1 METIIGSGPGPGPT
15 GSAQGLIKDGSTET
29 FMADVIDASH
39 DVPVIV
45 DFWAPWCGPC
55 KQLGPLLEKVVAD
68 AAGRVKLVKID
79 IDQNQQLAAQMRIQ
93 SIPAVYAFKD
103 GRPVDG
109 FMGALPESQI
119 RTFVERLAGAPVASP
134 IEEAL
139 EEAKAAIERGDAGTA
154 GAIFEQVLQHEPD
167 NPVATAGMAQV
178 HLASG
183 DTDTAQQIVDSI
195 PINKRTDPFV
205 AGTFSAIDLAK
216 QTADSGDIEELKAKV
231 AANDEDWQARHD
243 LALALF
249 ARNRHREAADELLEI
264 VRRNRGWNDDAAR
277 KQLVK
282 FFEAWGPKHE
292 LTSEVRRQLSSLM
305 FS

>member
-1 METIIGSGPGPGPT
+1 METIIGGGPGAGPT
-15 GSAQGLIKDGSTET
+15 GGAQGLIKDSSTET

-39 DVPVIV
+39 EVPVIV

-55 KQLGPLLEKVVAD
+55 KQLGPLLEKVVRD

-119 RTFVERLAGAPVASP
+119 RTFVERLAGSPVASP

-139 EEAKAAIERGDAGTA
+139 EEAKAALEAGDAGTA
-154 GAIFEQVLQHEPD
+154 GAIFEQVLQHEQD
-167 NPVATAGMAQV
+167 NPVAIAGMAQV
-178 HLASG
+178 HLAAG
-183 DTDTAQQIVDSI
+183 DAETAQQIVDSI

-216 QTADSGDIEELKAKV
+216 QSADSGDLDDLKAKV
-231 AANDEDWQARHD
+231 ASNGQDWQARYD

-249 ARNRHREAADELLEI
+249 ARNRNREAADELLEI

-292 LTSEVRRQLSSLM
+292 LTIEVRRQLSSLM

>member
-1 METIIGSGPGPGPT
+1 METIIGGGPGADPT
-15 GSAQGLIKDGSTET
+15 GGAQGLIKDSSTDT

-39 DVPVIV
+39 EVPVIV

-55 KQLGPLLEKVVAD
+55 KQLGPLLEKVVRD
-68 AAGRVKLVKID
+68 AGGRVKLVKID

-119 RTFVERLAGAPVASP
+119 RTFVERLAGSPVASP

-139 EEAKAAIERGDAGTA
+139 EEAKAALEAGDAGTA
-154 GAIFEQVLQHEPD
+154 GAIFEQVLQHEQD

-178 HLASG
+178 HLAAG
-183 DTDTAQQIVDSI
+183 DAETAQQIVDRI
-195 PINKRTDPFV
+195 PINRRTDPFV
-205 AGTFSAIDLAK
+205 AGTFSAIDLAR
-216 QTADSGDIEELKAKV
+216 QSADSGDIEELKSKV
-231 AANDEDWQARHD
+231 AANGQDWQARYD

-264 VRRNRGWNDDAAR
+264 VRRNRGWDDDAAR

-292 LTSEVRRQLSSLM
+292 LTIEVRRQLSSLM